1 MGSNA
6 KLCVP
11 EACSVG
17 VGSKPAS
24 GILIILSSDHSYD
37 IYRPMKPQAVPT
49 AIDSKDLLCSKWS
62 MYIARHCQKPYGSLA
77 FTIPRNAPG
86 LVLRGHDKAH
96 LTAVVKGKST
106 VGAELLCGLW
116 LMSLEQETNTSA
128 SPFGGPGW
136 LESDK
141 DLLL

>member
-1 MGSNA
+1 MKHRGQ
-6 KLCVP
+6 P
-11 EACSVG
+11 EA
-17 VGSKPAS
+17 A
-24 GILIILSSDHSYD
+24 H
-37 IYRPMKPQAVPT
+37 T

-96 LTAVVKGKST
+96 WTAVVKGKST

-141 DLLL
+141 DLLLQKLFSGVWFLLLDSPCIVMDVLFLNCYHYLHCL